1 MVKINTSTNDL
12 AFAVLIGGKSI
23 RFGSVKGIFKF
34 NGKPLIAHVIDTLLP
49 FHKKIFLVAHDKAQ
63 ATLYKSHLSKLDSI
77 SFIFDDMSFIE
88 DETLRTPL
96 LGFYAAFQKLDA
108 LHHEKCFI
116 LSCDMPF
123 INPNV
128 IQLLIDESHD
138 HDCVIPRWN
147 NGYLEP
153 LFSIYP
159 IEKALSQT
167 QNNLIKKEY
176 KLIKII
182 EDTWRVKY
190 ISIEDKIK
198 AIDGELLTFFNINK
212 FEDIE
217 YLKKYHGITINER
230 ETPK

>member
-1 MVKINTSTNDL
+1 VVKINTSTNDL
-12 AFAVLIGGKSI
+12 AFAVLIGGKSL

-63 ATLYKSHLSKLDSI
+63 ATLYKSRLSKLDSI

-96 LGFYAAFQKLDA
+96 LGFHAAFQKLDA

-123 INPNV
+123 INPKV
-128 IQLLIDESHD
+128 IQIMIDESLD
-138 HDCVIPRWN
+138 HDCVIPQWN

-159 IEKALSQT
+159 VKKGLIQT
-167 QNNLIKKEY
+167 RKNLMKKKY

-182 EDTWRVKY
+182 KDTWKVKY
-190 ISIEDKIK
+190 IPIESMIK
-198 AIDGELLTFFNINK
+198 TIDNKLLTFFNINK

-217 YLKKYHGITINER
+217 YLKKNHGIIINEN
-230 ETPK
+230 ENQK